1 MGARADRFKIKVER
15 DGQAVTLYSFSAYAS
30 GDYVDPKWNAP
41 DPDDPDYPAS
51 GTAPGPTYGAAQAI
65 TAMVQPVGEGEKL
78 VRTPWGEEVKAA
90 LKAYFAYDV
99 TVAHRDR
106 VTYDNTN
113 YWVVGLSEWY
123 VGSELIFR
131 KAMLVEEIV

>member
-1 MGARADRFKIKVER
+1 MGTRADRFKAHVEK

-30 GDYVDPKWNAP
+30 GAYVDAKWNAP

-51 GTAPGPTYGAAQAI
+51 GTAPGPTYGAAQAVA
-65 TAMVQPVGEGEKL
+65 AMVQPVRDGEKM

-90 LKAYFAYDV
+90 LKAYFPYDI
-99 TVAHRDR
+99 TVEHRDR
-106 VTYDNTN
+106 VTYDGTN

-123 VGSELIFR
+123 VGGELVYR
-131 KAMLVEEIV
+131 KAMLAEEIA